1 MVAGGFVHRNVYQ
14 ECVVV
19 GVSTEVCITSVCCG
33 GCVTKGVYQECVV
46 VGCVVCSGGCVH

>member
-46 VGCVVCSGGCVH
+46 VGCVVYSGGCVH